1 MVVGAQD
8 RIEKMERMAKPIRR
22 QGPNILAGYGVVGRK
37 VVEMLRDAGET
48 CTTIDLLAASDVDIV
63 GNVLERATLERAS
76 INDASTVILALADD
90 SEAVFATAIVREYAP
105 EVPLIVRV
113 NPTPNTA
120 RIYRAG
126 ADFAISQG
134 QVAGQILAY
143 HLLDKQVIPVES
155 RIKFTRLA
163 PGTLIGSPPWNN
175 EALEHTG
182 AKIIA
187 VERGNEIII
196 KFNADFRL
204 RYESR

>member
-1 MVVGAQD
+1 MRIEPGAILVVVGAQD
-8 RIEKMERMAKPIRR
+8 RIEKVERMAKPIRR
-22 QGPNILAGYGVVGRK
+22 QGPNILAGYGAVGRK

-48 CTTIDLLAASDVDIV
+48 WTTIDLLAASDVDIV
-63 GNVLERATLERAS
+63 GNVLERATLERAA

-90 SEAVFATAIVREYAP
+90 SEAVFATAVVREYVP

-143 HLLDKQVIPVES
+143 HLLDEQVIPVES

-163 PGTLIGSPPWNN
+163 PGTLIGSPP
-175 EALEHTG
+175 
-182 AKIIA
+182 
-187 VERGNEIII
+187 
-196 KFNADFRL
+196 
-204 RYESR
+204 